1 MAEVIAFV
9 SGKGGMGKTALCA
22 AVGTA
27 LAGKL
32 YKVLCIDCDD
42 VWGDLDMY
50 LALSGENHLTY
61 ADIATGRYGLD
72 RVTSYDVPGL
82 RFLAAPAVQERVEA
96 EAFDALLRHARQQFD
111 YILLDNPR
119 QDFAADRYIVVT
131 TPTRAAVRA
140 ARRMADRLEV
150 QGKTNVRLIINQVDQ
165 KKLTMDMDDIIDAV
179 GLQLIGL
186 VPKGR
191 RMTDACQRIAGR
203 IAGEHTAIPRR
214 L

>member
-42 VWGDLDMY
+42 VWGDLDAY
-50 LALSGENHLTY
+50 LDMDDEMHLTY
-61 ADIATGRYGLD
+61 ADIANGRYPLSRATCDGKLSFLD
-72 RVTSYDVPGL
+72 
-82 RFLAAPAVQERVEA
+82 APKSGERVEA
-96 EAFDALLRHARQQFD
+96 EGFAALLRQARQQFD

-119 QDFAADRYIVVT
+119 QDFPADRYIVIT
-131 TPTRAAVRA
+131 TPTRAAVRG
-140 ARRMADRLEV
+140 ARRLADLLEV
-150 QGKTNVRLIINQVDQ
+150 AGKTNVRLIINQVDQ
-165 KKLTMDMDDIIDAV
+165 KKLTMNMDDIIDQV

-186 VPKGR
+186 VPKDR
-191 RMTDACQRIAGR
+191 RMTDACQRMAGR